1 MKLATD
7 QNDWAELHTH
17 DFSYSG
23 VCASYLF
30 HVALF
35 KVKV

>member
-1 MKLATD
+1 MRLATD
-7 QNDWAELHTH
+7 QNDRAELHTY
-17 DFSYSG
+17 DFSYPG
-23 VCASYLF
+23 VCASSLF